1 MTVQPEKKLPLEG
14 IRVVEFVHMVMGPTC
29 GLLLADLGAE
39 VIKVEP
45 APQGDNTRRLTG
57 SGAGYWMTYN
67 RNKKSLAI
75 DIKSPEGIEAVKKL
89 IATADVFTENF
100 RPGAMEKIGLG
111 YAAVKAIKPDIIYS
125 SMKGF
130 LPGPYENRTALDE
143 VVQMMTGLAYM
154 TGPEGRPLRAGAS
167 VNDVMG
173 GMFSAITV
181 LAALLQRGQSGKGQF
196 VQTGLYENS
205 AFLVAQ
211 HMMQKAVTGKSAA
224 PMPNRLSAW
233 AVYDIFTT
241 RENEQVFI
249 GVVSDTQWKTFCE
262 AFEMHDFAADR
273 ELDTNNQRVKAR
285 DRILPVI
292 RQHILSMAKVDVM
305 ALCEEFGLPYSPIRR
320 PDDLF
325 EDVHLNE
332 SGGMTEVTLPDGEK
346 VNIPMLP
353 FEMDGQRF
361 GARIDVP
368 AAGRDSQAILSGL
381 GYPPETIK
389 EMQKNGIVFTMPE

>member
-249 GVVSDTQWKTFCE
+249 GVVSDTQWKIFCE

-381 GYPPETIK
+381 GYPPETIQ